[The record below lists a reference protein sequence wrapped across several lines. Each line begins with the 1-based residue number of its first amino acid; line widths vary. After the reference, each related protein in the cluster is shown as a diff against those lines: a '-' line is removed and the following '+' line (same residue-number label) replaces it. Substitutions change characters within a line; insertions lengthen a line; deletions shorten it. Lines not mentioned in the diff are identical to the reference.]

1 MNDEEMLRALGL
13 SASQLQDLL
22 QKFRK
27 FLQSLDEQQRQVVM
41 RSLPTLT
48 EGVNAFGGN
57 ANESDLVRLFEG
69 DEQHPPVLCIFPGQH
84 NRNR

>member
-22 QKFRK
+22 QKCRK
-27 FLQSLDEQQRQVVM
+27 FLESLDEQQRQVVT
-41 RSLPTLT
+41 RSLPTMT
-48 EGVNAFGGN
+48 EAVKAFGGH
-57 ANESDLVRLFEG
+57 ATEADLLRLFEG